1 MVLQVAGETTG
12 TTVGA
17 QDTGRLNSKP
27 SNPTLPQSLSQNLEH

>member
-17 QDTGRLNSKP
+17 QDAGRLNLKLQALNS
-27 SNPTLPQSLSQNLEH
+27 SLPQSLSQNL